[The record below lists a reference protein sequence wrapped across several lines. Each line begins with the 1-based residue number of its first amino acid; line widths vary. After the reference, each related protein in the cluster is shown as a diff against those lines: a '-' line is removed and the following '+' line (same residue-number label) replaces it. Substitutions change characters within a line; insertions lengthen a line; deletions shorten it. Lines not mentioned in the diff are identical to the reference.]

1 MADDADP
8 DYERFLHL
16 IAVGGD
22 EGDDVEL
29 AEDVGFL
36 EDDAE
41 YEEEEETEEEE
52 EEEEQREEEDE
63 EEEEEDEEVGNEE
76 SSTGRTTLRTVLYGN
91 RGGVTNSSQQ
101 RAINADN
108 FHNSAMESEDATRS
122 TKGGEKASQDVDK
135 EEGDGGEAE
144 GEWNRSEIDGL
155 FCPICM
161 EAWTNDGDHQ
171 ICCLPCGHIYG
182 LSCIKKWL
190 QQKGSLGKC
199 PQCNKKCTLKGVR
212 VLYASRLHAVDEEL
226 QKCRKSG
233 PLNLRCFSLEKEC
246 SDWCKK
252 EVEWRRR
259 EAELHKQVEHLKE
272 RITCVEGSLSE
283 MQSRSSGHIF
293 GSNIDS
299 KLGRREYANAFVLQ
313 KEFQIDGARL
323 FDVDSNGENL
333 MIARRLAGMGG
344 QHMLTKISLLPPH
357 EREDILLPASM
368 KTIKDLHVSP
378 HERVILLASLG
389 KKLSVLSA
397 ENNHTVLTYD
407 LPTVPWSCSWDP
419 NNSHYMYAGLQ
430 NGMVLQFDGRQTTR
444 PVECMTGLTGNP
456 IHTVCSLSADP
467 TLSAG
472 VRSVL
477 SASSVG
483 LCHWNFGS
491 GEERPCLVPESEN
504 QGICISL
511 ACGDRNDDIVASF
524 RPKLE
529 TIGDMAA
536 SQVPLTP
543 PVTEQAVE
551 GSHVLYRRVGSRYQ
565 KLGASCAKV
574 SGIRLPKSA
583 IIDRGNQNPL
593 FASGDEATMEL
604 VLQELPSLNVA
615 QRVKSLNGPI
625 RDVRYTRLLNTGLLG
640 CLSDDNLQIC
650 STKLQ

>member
-22 EGDDVEL
+22 EGELADDV
-29 AEDVGFL
+29 VFL
-36 EDDAE
+36 EDEAE
-41 YEEEEETEEEE
+41 YEEDEEEEETEEDE
-52 EEEEQREEEDE
+52 EEEEQQEEDE
-63 EEEEEDEEVGNEE
+63 EEEEEEEEDEDIGNEE

-91 RGGVTNSSQQ
+91 RGGAAISSQQ
-101 RAINADN
+101 RAINAVN
-108 FHNSAMESEDATRS
+108 FDNSAMESEDATTG

-135 EEGDGGEAE
+135 EEDGGGEGE
-144 GEWNRSEIDGL
+144 GEWNRSEIEGL

-226 QKCRKSG
+226 QKKIRS
-233 PLNLRCFSLEKEC
+233 LESRCFSLEKEC

-259 EAELHKQVEHLKE
+259 EAELHKQVGHLKE
-272 RITCVEGSLSE
+272 RITCVEGSQSE
-283 MQSRSSGHIF
+283 MQCRSSGRIF
-293 GSNIDS
+293 GRNIDS

-430 NGMVLQFDGRQTTR
+430 NGMVLQFDGRQTMK

-456 IHTVCSLSADP
+456 VHTVCSLSADP
-467 TLSAG
+467 TLGAG

-529 TIGDMAA
+529 IIGDMAA

-543 PVTEQAVE
+543 PVMEQAVE

-565 KLGASCAKV
+565 KLGASCAKM

-615 QRVKSLNGPI
+615 QRIKSLNGPI
-625 RDVRYTRLLNTGLLG
+625 RDVRYTCLLNTGLLG
-640 CLSDDNLQIC
+640 CLSDDNLQLC